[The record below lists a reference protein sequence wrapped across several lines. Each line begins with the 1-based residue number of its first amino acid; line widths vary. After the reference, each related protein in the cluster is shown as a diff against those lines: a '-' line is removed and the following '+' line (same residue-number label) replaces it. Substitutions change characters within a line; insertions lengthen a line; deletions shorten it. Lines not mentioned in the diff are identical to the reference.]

1 MISLEQRWRRINEG
15 AAMGRARALLLLF
28 LCHTCSGLE
37 IAVPPSKVGI
47 VHTDVLLPCTFKV
60 EKYPINPQFLAVFWH
75 FGEKE
80 IARYDSKTKEST
92 SRFTIDGQSVKQGN
106 ASLTI
111 HNVAVSDKGTY
122 KCTVIYTPSNQ
133 EKNIELNILAI
144 PVVKIHKKAILRGG
158 ISLLQCSITNL
169 FPKDMK
175 VIWLKNGQTISEL
188 VTQDDETNP
197 DETLTRNSSVNVT
210 FLEEQGNPKITCQV
224 EHEYLQDP
232 IKDFYIVQY
241 GAAPIVSITASRTP
255 DGNDQIYMCEATNY
269 SPEEVTMHWLLD
281 GKRINS
287 YRQSNSGYFSKE
299 IYHWIPLQGDKRPSQ
314 ISCEVEHETLN
325 SPIKMT
331 EEVKVEHDCK
341 RSCHF
346 GLIGVLAGLLVT
358 ALPGLWYF
366 MKRDSQRFQV
376 SHIHRV
382 ETADNKVTIYCMASN
397 CPEDVQVTWRITEND
412 GGKIIISDIKQE
424 NDEEAALVTGS
435 DYYNVETDRSYED
448 KLHNVVSSLSFTP
461 VVSKHKEMAF
471 SCTFQCNGRSQ
482 EKSQR
487 FSFIFKRPESSDP
500 VQMSLGD
507 NGDVLCSVSLQNF
520 FPKDIRIQW
529 SHGLGHFQNVETSDE
544 KFTKNKDFT
553 FNVRSECRIPGH
565 VLKDQGYRVRA
576 IWSHKAESKE
586 KEASITD
593 FAWRPV
599 MGEIEKPT
607 FTDGK
612 EAKLLCRVSG
622 YFPDALDVKWL
633 RRDAD
638 NQEFYVVSAS
648 DKYKIPVME
657 ATLQEDKTFT
667 YTACLILSVSA
678 ATDHGS
684 EFICRVR
691 HPSVT
696 GPLEKTTGEIS
707 VIGIRAVN
715 VTLLNKEK
723 IRAEVVH
730 FTPNDIKIT
739 WSKRKEKDKNYKV
752 SKKIE
757 KKVKRENRAGSC
769 VSEITI
775 KSKKDKKYYKVVVE
789 DNASNAVV
797 EMIVLRENG
806 EYYLTDNENRKTPL
820 AEIPEQQGTNVN
832 EENEEPAAETQRTE
846 EETSH
851 SKEKKEQRQKFPKN
865 VFKH

>member
-1 MISLEQRWRRINEG
+1 MAEL
-15 AAMGRARALLLLF
+15 RALFLLS
-28 LCHTCSGLE
+28 LCHTCSGFE

-92 SRFTIDGQSVKQGN
+92 SRFTIDGQTVKQGN

-175 VIWLKNGQTISEL
+175 VIWLKNGQTISGL

-197 DETLTRNSSVNVT
+197 DETLTRNSSVKVT

-241 GAAPIVSITASRTP
+241 G
-255 DGNDQIYMCEATNY
+255 D
-269 SPEEVTMHWLLD
+269 
-281 GKRINS
+281 
-287 YRQSNSGYFSKE
+287 
-299 IYHWIPLQGDKRPSQ
+299 
-314 ISCEVEHETLN
+314 
-325 SPIKMT
+325 
-331 EEVKVEHDCK
+331 DCK

-382 ETADNKVTIYCMASN
+382 ETADNKVTMYCMASN
-397 CPEDVQVTWRITEND
+397 CPEDVEVTWRITEND
-412 GGKIIISDIKQE
+412 GAKIIISDIKQE
-424 NDEEAALVTGS
+424 NDEEAALVPGS

-520 FPKDIRIQW
+520 FPKDIKIQW

-576 IWSHKAESKE
+576 IWSHKAESE
-586 KEASITD
+586 QKEASITD

-599 MGEIEKPT
+599 MEEIEKPT

-622 YFPDALDVKWL
+622 YFPDALEVKWL
-633 RRDAD
+633 RIDAD
-638 NQEFYVVSAS
+638 SQEFYVLSAS

-696 GPLEKTTGEIS
+696 GPLEKRTGEIR

-739 WSKRKEKDKNYKV
+739 WSRRKENYKNYKV
-752 SKKIE
+752 SKKNYLQTM
-757 KKVKRENRAGSC
+757 KRENSDGSC
-769 VSEITI
+769 TSVSEMTF
-775 KSKKDKKYYKVVVE
+775 KSYSGSTQKNKRYYKVVVE
-789 DNASNAVV
+789 DNASNTVV
-797 EMIVLRENG
+797 EKIVLQENR
-806 EYYLTDNENRKTPL
+806 EYYLTDSENRKTPL
-820 AEIPEQQGTNVN
+820 AETPEQQGTNVN
-832 EENEEPAAETQRTE
+832 EENAAETQRTE

-851 SKEKKEQRQKFPKN
+851 SKKKKSKEKWNILPKIY
-865 VFKH
+865 

>member
-15 AAMGRARALLLLF
+15 TAMGRAGALLLLF
-28 LCHTCSGLE
+28 LCHTCSGFE
-37 IAVPPSKVGI
+37 ITVPPSKVGI
-47 VHTDVLLPCTFKV
+47 VHTDVLMPCTFKV

-92 SRFTIDGQSVKQGN
+92 SRFTIDGQTVKQGN

-122 KCTVIYTPSNQ
+122 KCTVIYTPNNQ

-175 VIWLKNGQTISEL
+175 VIWLKNGQTISGL

-241 GAAPIVSITASRTP
+241 G
-255 DGNDQIYMCEATNY
+255 G
-269 SPEEVTMHWLLD
+269 
-281 GKRINS
+281 
-287 YRQSNSGYFSKE
+287 
-299 IYHWIPLQGDKRPSQ
+299 
-314 ISCEVEHETLN
+314 
-325 SPIKMT
+325 
-331 EEVKVEHDCK
+331 DCK

-346 GLIGVLAGLLVT
+346 GLIGVLVGLLVT
-358 ALPGLWYF
+358 ALPALWYF

-412 GGKIIISDIKQE
+412 GGKIIIPDIKQE
-424 NDEEAALVTGS
+424 NDEEAALVTRS
-435 DYYNVETDRSYED
+435 DYTVETDRSYED

-482 EKSQR
+482 EKSQK
-487 FSFIFKRPESSDP
+487 FSFKFKKPESSDP

-507 NGDVLCSVSLQNF
+507 NGDVLCSVSLQKF
-520 FPKDIRIQW
+520 YPKDIKIQW
-529 SHGLGHFQNVETSDE
+529 SHGLGHDFQNIDTTEE
-544 KFTKNKDFT
+544 KFTKNEDFT

-565 VLKDQGYRVRA
+565 VFKDQGYRVRA
-576 IWSHKAESKE
+576 IWSHKAESEQKE
-586 KEASITD
+586 VSITD
-593 FAWRPV
+593 LAWRPV

-622 YFPDALDVKWL
+622 YFPDALDVEWL
-633 RRDAD
+633 RRDAAG
-638 NQEFYVVSAS
+638 QEIYVLSAS

-657 ATLQEDKTFT
+657 VKQQEDKTFT

-696 GPLEKTTGEIS
+696 GPLEKRTGEIR

-739 WSKRKEKDKNYKV
+739 WSRRKEKNKSYEV
-752 SKKIE
+752 YKKIE
-757 KKVKRENRAGSC
+757 KPMKRENSDGSC
-769 VSEITI
+769 TSVSEMTF
-775 KSKKDKKYYKVVVE
+775 KSHSGSTQKDNKYYKVVVE
-789 DNASNAVV
+789 DNTSNAVV
-797 EMIVLRENG
+797 EKIVLRENR

-820 AEIPEQQGTNVN
+820 AEISEQQGTNVN
-832 EENEEPAAETQRTE
+832 EENEEPAAETQRKE

-851 SKEKKEQRQKFPKN
+851 SKEKKSKN
-865 VFKH
+865 KSKKKKKKIKT